1 MPSVNKNSFA
11 QRAPSVSINS
21 KTDVK
26 FSNIPLVNAMSSGLS
41 KDLNFVLST
50 SLLPTE
56 GIWSAFEK
64 AIRKLPDEA
73 AEEVG
78 QGSIRILSDQETDRQ
93 PKQVRKAFFPQ
104 VME

>member
-1 MPSVNKNSFA
+1 
-11 QRAPSVSINS
+11 
-21 KTDVK
+21 
-26 FSNIPLVNAMSSGLS
+26 
-41 KDLNFVLST
+41 
-50 SLLPTE
+50 
-56 GIWSAFEK
+56 
-64 AIRKLPDEA
+64 LPDEA